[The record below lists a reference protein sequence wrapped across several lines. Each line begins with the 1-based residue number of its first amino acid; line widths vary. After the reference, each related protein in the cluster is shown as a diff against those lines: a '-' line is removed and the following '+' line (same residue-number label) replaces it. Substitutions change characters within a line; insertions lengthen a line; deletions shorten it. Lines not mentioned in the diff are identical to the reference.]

1 LNWLTVLQV
10 AGGAL
15 LLIFAMLRVERK
27 RWWVVALFFELPVI
41 TLAVIWA
48 NLYQLWSEVLVGAT
62 IAGLIAGAWWLLYG
76 RKLPAPT
83 SDTIKVWGQ
92 EDAPKPRPQQLQA
105 EVQRLREE
113 KAKLEEELRRLKG
126 GNGRSGS
133 DPKGLGD
140 P

>member
-1 LNWLTVLQV
+1 MNWPTVLQV
-10 AGGAL
+10 VFGAL
-15 LLIFAMLRVERK
+15 VLIFAMLRVERK

-48 NLYQLWSEVLVGAT
+48 NLYELWSEVLVGAT
-62 IAGLIAGAWWLLYG
+62 IAGLIAGTWWLVYG

-113 KAKLEEELRRLKG
+113 KEKLEAELRRLKG
-126 GNGRSGS
+126 GNGRSG
-133 DPKGLGD
+133 DT
-140 P
+140 

>member
-1 LNWLTVLQV
+1 LNWPTVLQV
-10 AGGAL
+10 VFGAL
-15 LLIFAMLRVERK
+15 VLIFAMLRVERK

-48 NLYQLWSEVLVGAT
+48 NLYELWSEVLVGAT
-62 IAGLIAGAWWLLYG
+62 IAGLIAGTWWLVYG

-113 KAKLEEELRRLKG
+113 KEKLEAELRRLKG
-126 GNGRSGS
+126 GNGRSGE
-133 DPKGLGD
+133 K
-140 P
+140 

>member
-1 LNWLTVLQV
+1 LNWPTVLQV
-10 AGGAL
+10 VFGAL
-15 LLIFAMLRVERK
+15 VLIFAMLRVERK

-48 NLYQLWSEVLVGAT
+48 NLYELWSEVLVGAT
-62 IAGLIAGAWWLLYG
+62 IAGLIAGTWWLVYG

-113 KAKLEEELRRLKG
+113 KEKLEAELRRLKS
-126 GNGRSGS
+126 GNGRSGE
-133 DPKGLGD
+133 K
-140 P
+140 

>member
-1 LNWLTVLQV
+1 MNWPTVLQV
-10 AGGAL
+10 VFGAL
-15 LLIFAMLRVERK
+15 VLIFAMLRVERK

-48 NLYQLWSEVLVGAT
+48 NLYELWSEVLVGAT
-62 IAGLIAGAWWLLYG
+62 IAGLIAGTWWLVYG

-113 KAKLEEELRRLKG
+113 KEKLEAELRRLKG
-126 GNGRSGS
+126 GNGRSGE
-133 DPKGLGD
+133 K
-140 P
+140 